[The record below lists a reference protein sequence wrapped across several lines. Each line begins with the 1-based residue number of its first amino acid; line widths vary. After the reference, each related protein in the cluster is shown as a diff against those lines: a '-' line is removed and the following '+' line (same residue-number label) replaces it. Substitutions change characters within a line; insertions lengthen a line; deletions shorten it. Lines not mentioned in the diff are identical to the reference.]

1 MITSMMAFC
10 VRFVRTTDLIRHGDA
25 DIEQQDDLNK
35 VPPLRPLRP
44 CVDNCSTET
53 LLADRFDLLPEE
65 PSVLQTDLVFQDQH
79 VLQLAPQHVPAASHS
94 CRHGNGDRRRFFGC
108 VLSVE

>member
-53 LLADRFDLLPEE
+53 LLADRFDHHESGPE
-65 PSVLQTDLVFQDQH
+65 VLWQQRQDH
-79 VLQLAPQHVPAASHS
+79 GPRTLWASLQEAGTSEAEEGDASQVH
-94 CRHGNGDRRRFFGC
+94 
-108 VLSVE
+108 

>member
-35 VPPLRPLRP
+35 VPPLL
-44 CVDNCSTET
+44 DWT
-53 LLADRFDLLPEE
+53 
-65 PSVLQTDLVFQDQH
+65 
-79 VLQLAPQHVPAASHS
+79 
-94 CRHGNGDRRRFFGC
+94 
-108 VLSVE
+108 